1 MKRKLRR
8 ILCDWPPVKPSE
20 EGLGRTAALCGELAR
35 QEACRPRTGFWVFLW
50 DTARFCAARLWG
62 MQALAL
68 LVMFAATASLQWAGH
83 IRPAGMAALAPL
95 LVAAC
100 VPELYRSQ
108 RYGMAEVECATRAS
122 TLHLLLAKLILASA
136 ADLVLLAVLL
146 AGLWPMA
153 VRQGLILIQLGLY
166 VAVPFLGAAA
176 LCLWCL
182 RRHTAWGAGACM
194 ALCASVSAA
203 GYWLALFAPA
213 VYGVS
218 GLGMWAF
225 ALVVCGLGLVRQ
237 LYRLVVWAK
246 AAEYGTA

>member
-8 ILCDWPPVKPSE
+8 ILFDWPPVKPSE

-83 IRPAGMAALAPL
+83 IRPAGM
-95 LVAAC
+95 
-100 VPELYRSQ
+100 
-108 RYGMAEVECATRAS
+108 
-122 TLHLLLAKLILASA
+122 AKLILASA